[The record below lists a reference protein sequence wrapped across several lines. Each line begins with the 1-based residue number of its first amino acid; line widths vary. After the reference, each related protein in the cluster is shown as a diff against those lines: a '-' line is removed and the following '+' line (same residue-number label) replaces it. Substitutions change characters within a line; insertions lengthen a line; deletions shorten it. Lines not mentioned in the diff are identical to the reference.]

1 MATRSKKPAWRK
13 DRITSDVDPETG
25 RRIVDLPTV
34 SGMTPAQVAALFA
47 FEAEHLGT
55 VRAVIRMNK
64 RAQGDTVPV
73 PAKIAA
79 LSIPKALKAYYA

>member
-1 MATRSKKPAWRK
+1 MARTKKAAWRK
-13 DRITSDVDPETG
+13 DRITSEVDAETG

-34 SGMTPAQVAALFA
+34 AGMTPAQVTALFT

-64 RAQGDTVPV
+64 RAQGDTVPT
-73 PAKIAA
+73 PARLA
-79 LSIPKALKAYYA
+79 SVTIPKALKAHYA